1 VLVIPPASERGSL
14 LPPHEASRVT
24 PTASRKTWFAVYTA
38 PRHEKFVHAQFSA
51 KQIHS
56 FLPVYSVAR
65 RWKNGVRREVEHPL
79 FPGYIFVQV
88 DAGEKL
94 PVMRT
99 SGVVYI
105 VGNGSSPL
113 PMDDAEI
120 HALRIGA
127 QHASLSPHPLLST
140 GDTVSIKRGPFQ
152 GVKGRVQENE
162 GKLKLVVT
170 VQLIQKAF
178 AIDVHVGDLELAC

>member
-14 LPPHEASRVT
+14 LPPLEASRVP

-38 PRHEKFVHAQFSA
+38 PRHEKFVHAQFRA
-51 KQIHS
+51 KQIDS
-56 FLPVYSVAR
+56 FLPVYSVVR
-65 RWKNGVRREVEHPL
+65 RWKNGVRKEVEHPL
-79 FPGYIFVQV
+79 FPGYLFVQV
-88 DAGEKL
+88 DASQKL
-94 PVMRT
+94 PVMQT
-99 SGVVYI
+99 SGVAYI
-105 VGNGSSPL
+105 VGNGNSPA

-127 QHASLSPHPLLST
+127 QHTSLSPHPPVNA

-152 GVKGRVQENE
+152 GVRGRVQESK
-162 GKLKLVVT
+162 GKLKLIVT

-178 AIDVHVGDLELAC
+178 AIDVNICDLELAG